1 MTVLSDGYNKSRI
14 KIIWL
19 LGIFSR
25 EDKKEREHN
34 TQNRE
39 REQHCNLRLLI
50 LQAKL
55 EIK

>member
-1 MTVLSDGYNKSRI
+1 MTVLCDGYNKSRI